1 MKKNFSLFLLLLV
14 AALPL
19 FSQKKEKIASPW
31 LLTRIETPDGTQ
43 EPWLILDLTPA
54 GKLIFLEMEMGTWSY
69 DRKDHILTF
78 TSEMNPK
85 LNGDYRVDKL
95 DSKEM
100 ITVREGMKFYYTR
113 LDTMAIA
120 AANRQSPLPGMWE
133 ISREGNSL
141 SILKFALPDDFT
153 SIDIADGTTDA
164 YAGTWIWDPGTK
176 EITLIS
182 MNRELRGK
190 NKAYI
195 TGKKMTLT
203 LPSGEKY
210 TATKMDPEENA
221 VEHLTFSEDD
231 FPEESDSEGLP
242 PGWQDMDQMV
252 ETLKGVKE
260 LHYRLGRLIPEA
272 GIVHY
277 TPAISRITLD
287 TQKPSIRFT
296 NLTVAYGDTSQY
308 SEKYKGGLY
317 GMYDLFFPENEIGP
331 FRVAGTEKI
340 TVPAGTF
347 ACTVVEGMDG
357 DTKVKYWM
365 ITDKPGIYARI
376 IRETPDPFDDEK
388 TDYTVKELTDIR

>member
-19 FSQKKEKIASPW
+19 FSQKKEKVASPW

-69 DRKDHILTF
+69 NKKDHILTF

-113 LDTMAIA
+113 LDTVAIA

-141 SILKFALPDDFT
+141 SILKFILPDDFT

-164 YAGTWIWDPGTK
+164 FAGTWIWDPGTK

-182 MNRELRGK
+182 MNRELHGK

-203 LPSGEKY
+203 LPSGEKV
-210 TATKMDPEENA
+210 TATRMDPEENA

-272 GIVHY
+272 GIVH
-277 TPAISRITLD
+277 
-287 TQKPSIRFT
+287 
-296 NLTVAYGDTSQY
+296 
-308 SEKYKGGLY
+308 
-317 GMYDLFFPENEIGP
+317 
-331 FRVAGTEKI
+331 
-340 TVPAGTF
+340 
-347 ACTVVEGMDG
+347 
-357 DTKVKYWM
+357 
-365 ITDKPGIYARI
+365 
-376 IRETPDPFDDEK
+376 
-388 TDYTVKELTDIR
+388 